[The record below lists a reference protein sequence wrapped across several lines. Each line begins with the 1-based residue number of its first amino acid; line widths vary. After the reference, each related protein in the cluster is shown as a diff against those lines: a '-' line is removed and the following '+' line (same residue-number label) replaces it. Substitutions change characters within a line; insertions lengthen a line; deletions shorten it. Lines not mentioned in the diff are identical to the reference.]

1 MNKPLEKL
9 VQPLMQLGGRGGGGQ
24 IRGRAESVFLLEN
37 GSADV
42 FMVKQDGSGART
54 FLFSVA
60 AGQLLAFPGEE
71 SAGAVLVQPGPGAE
85 YRIIAKA
92 ELLDWMHTA
101 GTPASLLLAP
111 QIEHIAGAFA
121 EKAPAD
127 CLRTGGTE
135 PYCSPQQAVVMAA
148 DREGLWFKLVSGQAE
163 FFGRL
168 PCEAGALMPLP
179 FNCWMTIAAESELS
193 IFEPDASVSPD
204 ALLAGTEAMF
214 SLLLQWVLAQKSHA
228 AEQELQRLQM
238 KSALGSRVMTDA
250 LAGFVA
256 LFSLQSAGDS
266 RGSDHLL
273 AACKVIGDQLGI
285 QFKAAAGGIK
295 GKDAVRDIAQ
305 ASGVR
310 TRIVALKGAW
320 WRNDNGPLLVLAEQ
334 SKQPFAALPL
344 RGGGYQIH
352 DPQSGEVSLL
362 NAEFAAQL
370 APFAYMFYAG
380 LPSKKLSLI
389 DILQFIFF
397 AIRRDVGVVAA
408 IACASTLLSMAIP
421 LASGHLFDSVFPA
434 ADYGQMV
441 QLVVILFIASIVTLL
456 FEATRSLAML
466 RIEGRASS
474 DLQAAIWDRV
484 LALPVPFF
492 RDYSAGDLAMRINGI
507 NEIRQALSGTVISSL
522 ISSVFA
528 ILNVFLLFYYSSR
541 LAMLAILLVVLAIG
555 FNLLVGYFGVRI
567 SRQTAE
573 VSGKLSGLVLEYLSG
588 ISKLRISGAESRA
601 FANWAVGFTAQK
613 QLALRAGRLN
623 NLNSVFSAAF
633 PVAANALIF
642 ACLAMMLGEPA
653 GTKLSSGDFI
663 AFGAAWTVFL
673 GAALSL
679 VKTGIDLLAI
689 TATYERTRP
698 ILEARPEVDESKA
711 NPGLLK
717 GGIELSHLKFS
728 YAPDAPMV
736 LDDVSMTIQPGE
748 FVALVGAS
756 GSGKS
761 TLLRLMLGFETP
773 THGGVYYDQHH
784 LADVD
789 IGAVR
794 RQLGVVLQSGRLMS
808 GDIFSNIIGSS
819 PLKLADAWD
828 AARACG
834 LDQDI
839 NAMPMGMHT
848 IVSDGGGTLSGGQR
862 QRLLI
867 ARAIVNK
874 PRIVFFDEATS
885 ALDNQ
890 SQALVSASMDQLQAT
905 RVVIA
910 HRLSTIINADRIYV
924 LDKGRIVQ
932 SGTYQQLISEE
943 GLFAELAKRQ
953 MA

>member
-1 MNKPLEKL
+1 MNKPLERL
-9 VQPLMQLGGRGGGGQ
+9 AQPLTQLGELSQ
-24 IRGRAESVFLLEN
+24 ASLIRGAAESVCLLEK
-37 GSADV
+37 GSVDV
-42 FMVKQDGSGART
+42 FMVKQDGTGARS
-54 FLFSVA
+54 FLFTVVA
-60 AGQLLAFPGEE
+60 GELLIFP
-71 SAGAVLVQPGPGAE
+71 AADRAKAVLAQPSPDAE

-92 ELLDWMHTA
+92 ALLDHVAQTKA
-101 GTPASLLLAP
+101 TLASLLAP
-111 QIEHIAGAFA
+111 LIEHIAAAFA
-121 EKAPAD
+121 EKAPTD
-127 CLRTGGTE
+127 CLMLGSE
-135 PYCSPQQAVVMAA
+135 QVCSQEQALTLGAERA
-148 DREGLWFKLVSGQAE
+148 GLWFTSSGQTRY
-163 FFGRL
+163 FGQL

-179 FNCWMTIAAESELS
+179 LDTWVSLAPSSELS
-193 IFEPDASVSPD
+193 CFEPDVSMPPEVQFEGV
-204 ALLAGTEAMF
+204 AVLF
-214 SLLLQWVLAQKSHA
+214 SLLLQWVTVQKNHA

-238 KSALGSRVMTDA
+238 KSAQGSQVMADA
-250 LAGFVA
+250 LAGFVT
-256 LFSLQSAGDS
+256 LFSSQSASDN
-266 RGSDHLL
+266 RGSDRLL
-273 AACKVIGDQLGI
+273 AACKVIGSRLGVK
-285 QFKAAAGGIK
+285 FKAAPAEGIR
-295 GKDAVRDIAQ
+295 GKDAVREIAQ

-310 TRIVALKGAW
+310 TRIVALKGDW
-320 WRNDNGPLLVLAEQ
+320 WRNDNGPLLVFAEQ
-334 SKQPFAALPL
+334 SKQAFALLPL
-344 RGGGYQIH
+344 RGGGYQLYE
-352 DPQSGEVSLL
+352 PSGDVILL
-362 NAEFAAQL
+362 RAEFAAQL
-370 APFAYMFYAG
+370 APFAYTFYAA
-380 LPSKKLSLI
+380 LPSKKLALS
-389 DILQFIFF
+389 DILQFVFF
-397 AIRRDVGVVAA
+397 AIRQDIAVVAA
-408 IACASTLLSMAIP
+408 IACASALLGMAIP

-434 ADYGQMV
+434 ADYGQMI

-474 DLQAAIWDRV
+474 DLQAAVWDRV

-507 NEIRQALSGTVISSL
+507 NEIRQALSGTVIASL
-522 ISSVFA
+522 ISSLFA
-528 ILNVFLLFYYSSR
+528 ILNVFLLFYYSAK
-541 LAMLAILLVVLAIG
+541 LAMLAVLLVTFSIG
-555 FNLLVGYFGVRI
+555 FNLAVGYFGVRI
-567 SRQTAE
+567 TRQTAA
-573 VSGKLSGLVLEYLSG
+573 VSGKLSGMVLEYLSG
-588 ISKLRISGAESRA
+588 ISKLRITGAESRA
-601 FANWAVGFTAQK
+601 FANWAANFAAQK
-613 QLALRAGRLN
+613 QLALRAGRLS

-642 ACLAMMLGEPA
+642 ACLAMALAEPA
-653 GTKLSSGDFI
+653 GVKFSSGDFI
-663 AFGAAWTVFL
+663 AFGATWAVFL

-679 VKTGIDLLAI
+679 VKMGLDLLAI
-689 TATYERTRP
+689 TATYDRTRP
-698 ILEARPEVDESKA
+698 ILEACPEVDESKA
-711 NPGLLK
+711 SPGLLQ
-717 GGIELSHLKFS
+717 GAIELSHLRFA
-728 YAPDAPMV
+728 YAADAPLV

-748 FVALVGAS
+748 FIALVGAS

-924 LDKGRIVQ
+924 MDKGKIVQ
-932 SGTYQQLISEE
+932 SGTYQQLIGEE